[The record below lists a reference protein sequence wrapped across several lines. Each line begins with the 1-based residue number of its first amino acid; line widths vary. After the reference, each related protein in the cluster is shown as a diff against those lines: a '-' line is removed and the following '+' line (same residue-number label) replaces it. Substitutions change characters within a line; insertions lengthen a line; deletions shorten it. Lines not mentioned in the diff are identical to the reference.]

1 MRTQMRRHSSTSSS
15 PPKLSSLSGPSLP
28 VPPVQTQGNSEHY
41 SMMTTSSI
49 AADTKVMRHFSA
61 DSSFRLH
68 GEDKVQQLKNCVCT
82 NIWLILLLILSCL
95 YLLCC
100 PYSCPFLQMV
110 VFLVHP
116 ADRGLHVFFFCLLAA
131 LLFYD
136 LFSGTCVICV
146 FAGSYSQTR
155 RTYKPN
161 PSSHQSVPSDTDST
175 GQLFVRCWLD
185 SQSLIKDYN
194 SGANTNWNFQFV
206 TCQVSFGTKTSYFLQ
221 VFYFL
226 YGNLEV

>member
-1 MRTQMRRHSSTSSS
+1 MGKIKCSNLKTVFVQIFDWFYCWYFLVYIFSVLPTAVLSCRWLYFLFTLQIEDCMFF
-15 PPKLSSLSGPSLP
+15 SSL
-28 VPPVQTQGNSEHY
+28 
-41 SMMTTSSI
+41 
-49 AADTKVMRHFSA
+49 FW
-61 DSSFRLH
+61 
-68 GEDKVQQLKNCVCT
+68 QLFV
-82 NIWLILLLILSCL
+82 
-95 YLLCC
+95 
-100 PYSCPFLQMV
+100 
-110 VFLVHP
+110 
-116 ADRGLHVFFFCLLAA
+116 
-131 LLFYD
+131 FYD